1 MGGEGWLKREAGAY
15 SISSPQKG
23 AGGILEMGAQIE
35 DLPYMVKNDNF
46 KIN

>member
-1 MGGEGWLKREAGAY
+1 MGRGGLKERQGAY

-35 DLPYMVKNDNF
+35 DLPYGK
-46 KIN
+46 K